1 MRFIRQHLFVY
12 VTVAAAFCVAAV
24 FCANLYTAAV
34 SLREAADL
42 PVTVVLDAGHGGEDG
57 GAVSKDGV
65 RESRL
70 NLEITLRLND
80 LLHLIGRETRL
91 IRSGDV
97 SVYDSGAATVAEKK
111 VSDLKNRVRM
121 VNEVPGA
128 LLVSIHQNMFEQ
140 SKYHGTQIFYAPDA
154 ESRALAEALQALTA
168 ETLDPSNHRA
178 AKPADTV
185 YLMNNIHCPGILI
198 ECGFLSNPEECAR
211 LCTEDYQKQLSL
223 VIAGGL
229 TDYLRKADTHEV

>member
-1 MRFIRQHLFVY
+1 MRFIRQHLFFY

-91 IRSGDV
+91 IRSGDF

>member
-1 MRFIRQHLFVY
+1 MRFIRQHLFFY

-97 SVYDSGAATVAEKK
+97 SVYDSGAGTVAEKK

-168 ETLDPSNHRA
+168 ETLDPSNRRA

>member
-1 MRFIRQHLFVY
+1 MRFIRQHLFFY

-24 FCANLYTAAV
+24 FCANLYTTAV

>member
-1 MRFIRQHLFVY
+1 MRFIRQHLFFY

-91 IRSGDV
+91 IRSEDV